1 MERNDGEGKD
11 IHFWAVL
18 AGGGSGGA
26 GGGVVGQVKGYN
38 AGLAPS

>member
-1 MERNDGEGKD
+1 LGGCGGGND

-18 AGGGSGGA
+18 AGGSGGA
-26 GGGVVGQVKGYN
+26 GGSVVGQVKGYD